1 MPLLRVPAEEDDN
14 RDEGQGEGGLP
25 DLDLVRCV
33 DHEDDQEPEVGEQGE
48 DHGHAEHGVRLNLP
62 RLPIRNN
69 IHTESVSVRKMSFN
83 LLFLCKI
90 FSNS

>member
-25 DLDLVRCV
+25 DLDLVRGV

-62 RLPIRNN
+62 GLPIRNN

>member
-25 DLDLVRCV
+25 DLDLVRGV

-62 RLPIRNN
+62 GLPIRNN
-69 IHTESVSVRKMSFN
+69 IHTESVRNMSFN

-90 FSNS
+90 FSDS

>member
-25 DLDLVRCV
+25 HLDLVRCV

-62 RLPIRNN
+62 GLPIRNN